1 MIALK
6 LRDDERKTMGL
17 SASQARL
24 LTITARKSD
33 CEFQS
38 MSLSHQKIALSRDM
52 ERISTE
58 YQNSLNNTKLIY
70 DYYGNGKS
78 EMDLTYGLLMTPSV
92 YNDYYPKL
100 VTDSKNR
107 VVLNSQYAAA
117 ARAAGIP
124 AEGLTGTP
132 SSDVRNA
139 FIEAL
144 AANDIITP
152 AKAVTIQS
160 VPYANTIG
168 IGSTVNATVSTSQ
181 VTYDELLELL
191 KAKTVDT
198 ATYGVTLGQGGVPNT
213 SSPFN
218 GGYEDWE
225 VLKKYTNGVDAGS
238 IATGNSPSG
247 QTLSITDLLFNESGN
262 DYNLSIHTRKGE
274 KIPLF
279 AGKYL
284 QDKIVGTSENDS
296 GSVLNWITDQFR
308 EVLGGTTANDLAL
321 QYAYNQVFDIFYPS
335 DKLTNVYNDK
345 VPRLGD
351 QSQKKGDLKEWC
363 NSRQGGDIKDALD
376 EFAVGTKINKTGDYQ
391 GGVDKSAINTI
402 GMTYTY
408 DYDHAGLHADRNDRS
423 QISVNLNNIAEVFLT
438 AFVEYQKD
446 FDCDY
451 RYSKGQGTGN
461 LYDPNKDDF
470 VFTVVTGE
478 DVETGD
484 TNLEAN
490 FYDTLFNKICLN
502 GWSEN
507 DMIDDKEYMQEMMK
521 SGMVY
526 ISSIAEDGFY
536 YQGNYS
542 TDTYINE
549 VADTEA
555 IAKAEAKYNTEKTKI
570 QNKEDKID
578 IKMKNLD
585 TEISS
590 LTTEYDT
597 TKQIITKSIE
607 KSFKRY
613 EA

>member
-1 MIALK
+1 
-6 LRDDERKTMGL
+6 MGL

-38 MSLSHQKIALSRDM
+38 MTLSHQKIALSRDM
-52 ERISTE
+52 EVLSQQ
-58 YQNSLNNTKLIY
+58 YQNALNNTKLVY
-70 DYYGNGKS
+70 DYYGNGTS

-139 FIEAL
+139 FVEAL

-152 AKAVTIQS
+152 GKAVTIQS

-168 IGSTVNATVSTSQ
+168 IGSTVNATVSTSE
-181 VTYDELLELL
+181 VTFDELLELIQ
-191 KAKTVDT
+191 AKTVDSL
-198 ATYGVTLGQGGVPNT
+198 TYGVTLGQGGVA
-213 SSPFN
+213 N
-218 GGYEDWE
+218 GDGNVVDWE
-225 VLKKYTNGVDAGS
+225 QFRKYQNGTL
-238 IATGNSPSG
+238 ATSPISG
-247 QTLSITDLLFNESGN
+247 TTSNETLSLKDLLFNENGA
-262 DYNLSIHTRKGE
+262 DYNLALQTQNGE
-274 KIPLF
+274 KIPF
-279 AGKYL
+279 YAGQYL
-284 QDKIVGTSENDS
+284 QQKIVGVSENDT
-296 GSVLNWITDQFR
+296 GSILNWITDQFSS
-308 EVLGGTTANDLAL
+308 VLGGTNANDLAL
-321 QYAYNQVFDIFYPS
+321 QYAYNQVFDLFYPS
-335 DKLTNVYNDK
+335 DKLVNLYNNDYSG
-345 VPRLGD
+345 RLDQKCGD
-351 QSQKKGDLKEWC
+351 RVKWC
-363 NSRQGGDIKDALD
+363 NSKEGANIKEALD
-376 EFAVGTKINKTGDYQ
+376 EFAVGTKINMTRDFQ
-391 GGVDKSAINTI
+391 DNVDASAINTI

-408 DYDHAGLHADRNDRS
+408 DYNHSWISNWFHADRYDKS

-438 AFVEYQKD
+438 AFVEYQKN
-446 FDCDY
+446 FECDY
-451 RYSKGQGTGN
+451 NYNKGQGTGN

-470 VFTVVTGE
+470 LFTVVTGQ
-478 DVETGD
+478 DVDTGD

-490 FYDTLFNKICLN
+490 FYDALFNRICLN
-502 GWSEN
+502 GWTEN

-549 VADTEA
+549 VADSEA